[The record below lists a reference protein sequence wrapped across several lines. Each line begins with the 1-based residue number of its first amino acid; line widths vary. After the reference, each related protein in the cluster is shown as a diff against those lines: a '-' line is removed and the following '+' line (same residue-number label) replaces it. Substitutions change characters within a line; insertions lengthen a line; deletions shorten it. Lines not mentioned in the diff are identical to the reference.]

1 MGVVAG
7 VVVVAVVSEVDL
19 AAVAELV
26 VSEEI
31 FVAAF
36 ETIDIDAKYLC
47 QIPFEVLYLPSNM
60 IRYNSVTWGKM
71 LTFQPLV

>member
-19 AAVAELV
+19 AAVAEFV

-36 ETIDIDAKYLC
+36 ETIDINAKLVC
-47 QIPFEVLYLPSNM
+47 QILFEVLYLPSNM
-60 IRYNSVTWGKM
+60 I
-71 LTFQPLV
+71 

>member
-47 QIPFEVLYLPSNM
+47 QILFEVLYLPSNM
-60 IRYNSVTWGKM
+60 I
-71 LTFQPLV
+71 